1 MAKFSLNLKKNDL
14 VSVITGK
21 DKGKQ
26 GKVLTIQKDK
36 SRLTVERIN
45 QKKKHS
51 RPTAKNR
58 QGGIVEFEAPMNIS
72 NVMLVCPSCN
82 ATTRVAKKFLEDGKK
97 VRICKK
103 CQEIIDK

>member
-1 MAKFSLNLKKNDL
+1 MTKFSFNLKKNDL
-14 VSVITGK
+14 ITVIAGK

-26 GKVLTIQKDK
+26 GKILTIQRDK
-36 SRLTVERIN
+36 GRLTVEGVN

-58 QGGIVEFEAPMNIS
+58 QGGIIEFEAPISIS
-72 NVMLVCPSCN
+72 NVMLICPSCN
-82 ATTRVAKKFLEDGKK
+82 TSTRIGKKLLEDGKK